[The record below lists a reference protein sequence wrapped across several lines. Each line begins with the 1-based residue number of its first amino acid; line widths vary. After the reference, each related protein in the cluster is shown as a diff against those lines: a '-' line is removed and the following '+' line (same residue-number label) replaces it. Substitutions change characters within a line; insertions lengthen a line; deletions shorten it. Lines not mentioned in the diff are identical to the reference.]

1 MRGPARGPFYGLG
14 PERKI
19 MDRIAFE
26 EVEEFFEDMQPD
38 IASGAYIAPRE
49 DFEDEDA
56 HEFFCDLCQDY
67 GMASHR

>member
-1 MRGPARGPFYGLG
+1 
-14 PERKI
+14 

-49 DFEDEDA
+49 DFEDEAA

>member
-1 MRGPARGPFYGLG
+1 
-14 PERKI
+14 
-19 MDRIAFE
+19 MDRIAFD
-26 EVEEFFEDMQPD
+26 EVEEFFDDMLPD
-38 IASGAYIAPRE
+38 IVSGAYHAPAE